1 MRRTVSVPWRHGSVS
16 GERDELHAG
25 RGTDRTNTI
34 GHVPMHSERGAR
46 SYGYPVRAKN
56 LEGGTR
62 GFRPCFAGVFRLDVV
77 DPPIH
82 AASLN
87 EQLTLVHVLQPARDF
102 VPLHESL
109 VEGCSNGPKRL
120 TPRKRLGSLQARIR
134 DGRFTQP
141 RSRSGTSRQQD
152 HAWWNVRSEGYENLF
167 QQREI

>member
-1 MRRTVSVPWRHGSVS
+1 MDTQFARKTWKV
-16 GERDELHAG
+16 EL
-25 RGTDRTNTI
+25 
-34 GHVPMHSERGAR
+34 AR
-46 SYGYPVRAKN
+46 
-56 LEGGTR
+56 
-62 GFRPCFAGVFRLDVV
+62 FRPFFAGVFRLDVV

-87 EQLTLVHVLQPARDF
+87 EQLTLVQVLQPARDF

-120 TPRKRLGSLQARIR
+120 TPRKRVGSLQARIR

-167 QQREI
+167 QQREIENVNLGTDWSNL